1 MAQAALRVRPQ
12 LRRLQ
17 REAALAALVE
27 GAVAM
32 TPEQARLDQQRINAE
47 FVEKRRQEYRGSAAE
62 RRDDER
68 LRKAQDRL
76 DQRRKARPTA
86 GQPAAEQITLPEML
100 GRFVQVTKGP
110 MVIDRGPSRN
120 VWRPHE
126 FAALYA
132 HCTAG
137 KKPITT
143 EWFTHPDRIVVDDVT
158 FDPAEGEYPVLQ
170 AVRYFNLWREPQHD
184 LALAVPGGADPFV
197 DHIEY
202 LIPDANEARDFIDY
216 LAHCVQFPGV
226 RPHFHFLLMTAQ
238 TGTGRG
244 WVGALLR
251 KLLGRKYAVET
262 DLHRLIADS
271 FNDILSGAIT
281 VVCNEVKAPANERFS
296 QKDRLKSL
304 LTDEVI
310 EINPKYQPRRI
321 EKLCARFL
329 MLSNREDALPLDES
343 DRRVYAV
350 GCADQPRSPA
360 YYAEL
365 YGRLTDPAFIASV
378 WLYLKARDLSG
389 FNPGM
394 RAPLNAMKAQ
404 LIESGRTDEQQDAVE
419 FVRACPW
426 EVIYSSD
433 LYRAILGADDGDPE
447 RRHKVQSVAAVLREI
462 GVQSFPR
469 KVKTDD
475 GTTQRAMILR
485 EQSQWRIATPAM
497 VRKVATDCRGDL
509 KVDFFSRTDLI
520 ERWTN

>member
-1 MAQAALRVRPQ
+1 
-12 LRRLQ
+12 
-17 REAALAALVE
+17 
-27 GAVAM
+27 M
-32 TPEQARLDQQRINAE
+32 TPEQARLDQERINAE
-47 FVEKRRQEYRGSAAE
+47 VFTRRAEEYPGSQEQ
-62 RRDDER
+62 RRDEAQ
-68 LRKAQDRL
+68 LNQQRKNGHK
-76 DQRRKARPTA
+76 RKTTA
-86 GQPAAEQITLPEML
+86 NQPAAEQITLPEML
-100 GRFVQVTKGP
+100 RRFVQVTKGP

-143 EWFTHPDRIVVDDVT
+143 EWFTHPNRIVVDDVT

-184 LALAVPGGADPFV
+184 LTLAIPGGADPFV

-202 LIPDANEARDFIDY
+202 LIPDAKEARDFLDY

-226 RPHFHFLLMTAQ
+226 RPHFHFLLMTSQ

-262 DLHRLIADS
+262 DLHRLIADN

-281 VVCNEVKAPANERFS
+281 VVCNEVKAPASERFS

-310 EINPKYQPRRI
+310 AINPKYQPRRI

-365 YGRLTDPAFIASV
+365 YGRLTDPAFISSV
-378 WLYLKARDLSG
+378 WLYLKNRDLTG

-426 EVIYSSD
+426 EVIFSSD
-433 LYRAILGADDGDPE
+433 LYRAILGLDDGDPD
-447 RRHKVQSVAAVLREI
+447 RRHKVQSVAAVLREV

-497 VRKVATDCRGDL
+497 VRKVATDCRNDL
-509 KVDFFSRTDLI
+509 KLGHFSRTDLI
-520 ERWTN
+520 ERWTE

>member
-1 MAQAALRVRPQ
+1 MSPS
-12 LRRLQ
+12 
-17 REAALAALVE
+17 
-27 GAVAM
+27 
-32 TPEQARLDQQRINAE
+32 PEQLAEIRADQERVNAE
-47 FVEKRRQEYRGSAAE
+47 FFRKRQEDYRGSQE
-62 RRDDER
+62 QKRDDER
-68 LRKAQDRL
+68 LRKAQDKPDMRM
-76 DQRRKARPTA
+76 QARTSKAKED
-86 GQPAAEQITLPEML
+86 QPAAEPITLKEML
-100 GRFVQVTKGP
+100 SRFLHVTKGP

-120 VWRPHE
+120 IWRPHE
-126 FAALYA
+126 FAAKYA
-132 HCTAG
+132 HCHDG
-137 KKPITT
+137 KKPLTT
-143 EWFTHPDRIVVDDVT
+143 EWFAHPRRIVVDDVT
-158 FDPAEGEYPVLQ
+158 FDPAEGEYPVQQ

-184 LALAVPGGADPFV
+184 TSLAVPGGAQPFV
-197 DHIEY
+197 GHIQY
-202 LIPDANEARDFIDY
+202 LIRDPKEAADFLDY
-216 LAHCVQFPGV
+216 LAHCVQYPGV
-226 RPHFHFLLMTAQ
+226 RPHFHFLLVTAA

-304 LTDEVI
+304 LTDEVV

-321 EKLCARFL
+321 
-329 MLSNREDALPLDES
+329 
-343 DRRVYAV
+343 YAV
-350 GCADQPRSPA
+350 GCADQPRSPT

-365 YGRLTDPAFIASV
+365 YGRLNDPTFVSSV

-426 EVIYSSD
+426 DVIFSSD
-433 LYRAILGADDGDPE
+433 LYRVVLGVDDGDPD
-447 RRHKVQSVAAVLREI
+447 RRHKLQSVGAVLREV

-469 KVKTDD
+469 KVKADD
-475 GTTQRAMILR
+475 GATQRAMVLR
-485 EQSQWRIATPAM
+485 AQGDWRTAAPATI
-497 VRKVATDCRGDL
+497 RKVAIECRTDL
-509 KVDFFSRTDLI
+509 KLDFFSRTDLI
-520 ERWTN
+520 ERWTK

>member
-1 MAQAALRVRPQ
+1 
-12 LRRLQ
+12 
-17 REAALAALVE
+17 
-27 GAVAM
+27 M
-32 TPEQARLDQQRINAE
+32 TPEQARADQIRWN
-47 FVEKRRQEYRGSAAE
+47 
-62 RRDDER
+62 DEVFR
-68 LRKAQDRL
+68 
-76 DQRRKARPTA
+76 RRKAEYDGSIEQRRDHERLKAVIVKPNEPEQRKSDRTDPTA
-86 GQPAAEQITLPEML
+86 ERITLDEML
-100 GRFVQVTKGP
+100 ARFVHVTKGP
-110 MVIDRGPSRN
+110 AVIDRGPSRN

-126 FAALYA
+126 FVAKYAQCSDGKRAL
-132 HCTAG
+132 
-137 KKPITT
+137 TT
-143 EWFTHPDRIVVDDVT
+143 DWFAHPDRIVVDDVT
-158 FDPAEGEYPVLQ
+158 FDPAESEYPMLQ
-170 AVRYFNLWREPQHD
+170 SVRFFNLWREPQHD
-184 LALAVPGGADPFV
+184 ATLAIPGGAQPFLEHV
-197 DHIEY
+197 AY
-202 LIPDANEARDFIDY
+202 LIPNRREASDLIDY
-216 LAHCVQFPGV
+216 LAHCVQQPGV
-226 RPHFHFLLMTAQ
+226 RPHYHFLLVTAA

-244 WVGALLR
+244 WIGALLR
-251 KLLGRKYAVET
+251 KLFGRKYAVET

-304 LTDEVI
+304 LTDEII
-310 EINPKYQPRRI
+310 EINPKYQPRRV

-378 WLYLKARDLSG
+378 WLYLKSRDLSG

-394 RAPLNAMKAQ
+394 RAPMNAMKSQ

-433 LYRAILGADDGDPE
+433 LYRVVLGVDDGDSE
-447 RRHKVQSVAAVLREI
+447 RRQNVQAVGAVLREV

-469 KVKTDD
+469 KVKADD
-475 GTTQRAMILR
+475 GTTQRVMILR
-485 EQSQWRIATPAM
+485 EQSEWRTATPAM
-497 VRKVATDCRGDL
+497 VNKMASDCRTDL
-509 KVDFFSRTDLI
+509 RKDHFSRTDLI
-520 ERWTN
+520 ERWSR